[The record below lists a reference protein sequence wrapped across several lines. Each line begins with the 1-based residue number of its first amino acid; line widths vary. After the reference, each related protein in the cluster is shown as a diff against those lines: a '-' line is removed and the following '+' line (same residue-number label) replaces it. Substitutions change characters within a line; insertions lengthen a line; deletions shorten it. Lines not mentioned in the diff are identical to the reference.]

1 MTDEQV
7 EQYDKLPINN
17 KIIFVDKPIPNVKSA
32 VLYKK
37 KRDII
42 DGQVCD
48 DIICFNKYVDLA
60 KWINSSFKGSN

>member
-1 MTDEQV
+1 M
-7 EQYDKLPINN
+7 
-17 KIIFVDKPIPNVKSA
+17 PNVKSA
-32 VLYKK
+32 VLYYK